1 MQDKRCIIYIVSSR
15 LSREEV
21 LCPVEIKNIRG
32 NTFCI
37 DTGMTYIPF
46 YKIDEEKIIM
56 LDTGW
61 ATGEQKG
68 ITEALQKNALKVVG
82 IINSHAHIDHSGNNS
97 YFREK
102 YGCQIAMPSCEA
114 MICNSLI
121 NLKLYYSTLSMSEIT
136 EHFGHMVCPIDFPI
150 ADDQTSIE
158 MHGIEFKIMHT
169 PGHSTAHICL
179 FTPDDVAYIG
189 DALISHDV
197 MTGAKMPYASI
208 LSEDLK
214 SKKKLYGL
222 KYSKYVIAHKGIYED
237 INDLITDNINFYQ
250 LRAEK
255 ICELLVKPMTL
266 QELMQKVIVSFNIHV
281 VTVYKYNLIEKMLR
295 SYLEYLDEQQRIK
308 LIMID
313 GLLKYAK

>member
-46 YKIDEEKIIM
+46 YKIDDEEIVM

-61 ATGEQKG
+61 AAGEQKG
-68 ITEALQKNALKVVG
+68 IAEALQKKALKVVG

-102 YGCQIAMPSCEA
+102 YGCQIAMPACEA
-114 MICNSLI
+114 MICSSSI
-121 NLKLYYSTLSMSEIT
+121 NLKLYYNTFALTEIE
-136 EHFGHMVCPIDFPI
+136 EHLGHMVCPVDFPI
-150 ADDQTSIE
+150 ADNQTSIE
-158 MHGIEFKIMHT
+158 MCGVEFKIMHT
-169 PGHSTAHICL
+169 PGHSLGHICL
-179 FTPDDVAYIG
+179 ITPDDVAYVG

-197 MTGAKMPYASI
+197 MRGAKMPYASI
-208 LSEDLK
+208 LTKDLE
-214 SKKKLYGL
+214 SKEKLYAL
-222 KYSKYVIAHKGIYED
+222 RCSRYVIAHKGIYDD
-237 INDLITDNINFYQ
+237 ITELITDNINFYQ

-255 ICELLVKPMTL
+255 ICELIVKPVTL
-266 QELMQKVIVSFNIHV
+266 QELMQAVITSFNIHMADI
-281 VTVYKYNLIEKMLR
+281 YKYNLIERMLR
-295 SYLEYLDEQQRIK
+295 SYLEYLDEKKLIK
-308 LIMID
+308 LILID
-313 GLLKYAK
+313 GFLKYSK